1 MRGFLCLKSSARS
14 THVLMKNRLF
24 VRRVRQPGR
33 SSFHFFLHSIM
44 TSGAFPTANRESA
57 FTLSTS
63 QTRPQPL
70 HTPTRQWDL
79 FCPPMVSGEPTDPI
93 LPDSDPFLPKGH
105 PPPPHPRA
113 AEQTSLIVA
122 I

>member
-1 MRGFLCLKSSARS
+1 
-14 THVLMKNRLF
+14 
-24 VRRVRQPGR
+24 
-33 SSFHFFLHSIM
+33 M

-70 HTPTRQWDL
+70 QTPTRQWDL
-79 FCPPMVSGEPTDPI
+79 FCHPLVSGEPTDPI

-105 PPPPHPRA
+105 PVPTKNSVLTELVEFRRP
-113 AEQTSLIVA
+113 SL
-122 I
+122 

>member
-1 MRGFLCLKSSARS
+1 
-14 THVLMKNRLF
+14 
-24 VRRVRQPGR
+24 
-33 SSFHFFLHSIM
+33 M

-70 HTPTRQWDL
+70 QTPTRQWDL

-105 PPPPHPRA
+105 PPPPHTRA

-122 I
+122 T

>member
-1 MRGFLCLKSSARS
+1 
-14 THVLMKNRLF
+14 
-24 VRRVRQPGR
+24 
-33 SSFHFFLHSIM
+33 M

-70 HTPTRQWDL
+70 QTPTRQWDL

-105 PPPPHPRA
+105 PPPPHTRA
-113 AEQTSLIVA
+113 DFIDCGYIIHFPSFKISLGLVA
-122 I
+122 TQL